1 MISSL
6 KVLRHRMEGEQFR
19 NQEVIS
25 FDQPMEFAN
34 CPLSKTA
41 SRLLTVRGHRRVSGA
56 PFNDKITMAGRVPM

>member
-1 MISSL
+1 MICSL

-41 SRLLTVRGHRRVSGA
+41 SRLLTVVDTGA
-56 PFNDKITMAGRVPM
+56 SRELLSMTK